1 MIKGNKIIESYYDID
16 STLKGVILLVL
27 AVAGNFVAE
36 TLGCK
41 TQKLLAEN
49 MYAKHF
55 VIFFI
60 LYFAIEFTAG
70 DKPQSPIHTF
80 QLAALIYILFVLFTR
95 MDIYFTIAT
104 FVLLVIAYI
113 NSSFIA
119 YYKKVT
125 PKEKQKKISIM
136 ETIQKYLYVIMCIG
150 IMVGF
155 SFYFIKQRRE
165 YSKTWSTTKFLF
177 GVNKCKS
184 MS

>member
-1 MIKGNKIIESYYDID
+1 MIKGNKIIESYYDIE
-16 STLKGVILLVL
+16 SILKGVILLVL

-41 TQKLLAEN
+41 TQKLLTEN

-60 LYFAIEFTAG
+60 LYFAIGFVAG
-70 DKPQSPIHTF
+70 DTPQSPIHTF
-80 QLAALIYILFVLFTR
+80 QIAVLIYILFVFFTR
-95 MDIYFTIAT
+95 MDIYFTIAI
-104 FVLLVIAYI
+104 FVILVIAYI

-125 PKEKQKKISIM
+125 PKEKQKISIM
-136 ETIQKYLYVIMCIG
+136 KTIQKYLYVTMCIG

-165 YSKTWSTTKFLF
+165 YGKTWSTTKFLF